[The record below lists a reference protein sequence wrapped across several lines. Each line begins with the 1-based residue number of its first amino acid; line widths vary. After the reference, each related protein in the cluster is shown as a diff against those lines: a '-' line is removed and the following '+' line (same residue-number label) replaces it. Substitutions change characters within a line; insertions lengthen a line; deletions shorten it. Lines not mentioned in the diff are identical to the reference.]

1 MKTKA
6 VSAITVA
13 TYEAIDV
20 SSEIVIKRSGKG
32 GSEGQAVFNVL
43 PLLPVSTSV
52 QGEKSLWFFRFG
64 TYSPAFA
71 LSLAYQKPPDKIHLK
86 QSDKQK
92 FFFVGKYSQPP
103 ETPVVSGNSAEKGYD
118 ESTYCQGVILRLVF
132 ELSLNHGLY
141 IYLWHQLIIS
151 LLMIQRT

>member
-52 QGEKSLWFFRFG
+52 
-64 TYSPAFA
+64 
-71 LSLAYQKPPDKIHLK
+71 
-86 QSDKQK
+86 
-92 FFFVGKYSQPP
+92 
-103 ETPVVSGNSAEKGYD
+103 
-118 ESTYCQGVILRLVF
+118 
-132 ELSLNHGLY
+132 
-141 IYLWHQLIIS
+141 
-151 LLMIQRT
+151 